1 MKDESGQIT
10 ESWTDR
16 TELLLGKDK
25 MQRLRDAHVLVVG
38 VGGVGAYAAEM
49 LCRAGV
55 GTLTLVDADTVQPT
69 NINRQLPATHA
80 TLGRPKVEVLAERF
94 RDINPDVRV
103 NVLPVYI
110 KEEDVEALLLGVQKF
125 RSSEVQTNAM
135 EGQSPVLLSEAIT
148 PKPLKSTEKIDF
160 IVDAIDTIAPKCAL
174 ITEALRRGIPIVSS
188 MGAGAKSDITQIR
201 FADIWDTY
209 HCGLAKAV
217 RTRLKKAGIRKSVP
231 VVFST
236 EQADRRAVITIDGE
250 QNKKSTT
257 GTISYMPAVFGCYL
271 AEYVIRKL
279 TIYG

>member
-1 MKDESGQIT
+1 MT
-10 ESWTDR
+10 EHWSDR
-16 TELLLGKDK
+16 TELLLGKEK
-25 MQRLRDAHVLVVG
+25 MHRLRDAHVLVVG

-55 GTLTLVDADTVQPT
+55 GEMTLIDADTVQPT

-94 RDINPDVRV
+94 RTINLDIK
-103 NVLPVYI
+103 LHALCQYL
-110 KEEDVEALLLGVQKF
+110 KEEDIV
-125 RSSEVQTNAM
+125 SPSI
-135 EGQSPVLLSEAIT
+135 EGRVWGGAPF
-148 PKPLKSTEKIDF
+148 DF

-174 ITEALRRGIPIVSS
+174 ITDALRRHIPIVSS

-217 RTRLKKAGIRKSVP
+217 RTRLKKAGLRRPLP

-236 EQADRRAVITIDGE
+236 EQADRNAIITIEGE

-271 AEYVIRKL
+271 AEYVIRR
-279 TIYG
+279 I

>member
-1 MKDESGQIT
+1 MKEH
-10 ESWTDR
+10 WTDR

-25 MQRLRDAHVLVVG
+25 MLRLRDAHVLVVG

-94 RDINPDVRV
+94 HDINPDLRV

-236 EQADRRAVITIDGE
+236 EQADRNAVITIEGE

>member
-1 MKDESGQIT
+1 MT
-10 ESWTDR
+10 EHWSDR
-16 TELLLGKDK
+16 TELLLGKEK

-55 GTLTLVDADTVQPT
+55 GEMTLIDADTVQPT

-80 TLGRPKVEVLAERF
+80 TLGRPKVEVLTERF
-94 RDINPDVRV
+94 RTINPDIK
-103 NVLPVYI
+103 LHALCQYL
-110 KEEDVEALLLGVQKF
+110 KEEDIVSPSIEGGVWGGASF
-125 RSSEVQTNAM
+125 N
-135 EGQSPVLLSEAIT
+135 
-148 PKPLKSTEKIDF
+148 F

-174 ITEALRRGIPIVSS
+174 ITEALRRHIPIVSS

-217 RTRLKKAGIRKSVP
+217 RTRLKKAGLRRPLP

-236 EQADRRAVITIDGE
+236 EQADRNAIITIEGE

-271 AEYVIRKL
+271 AEYVIRR
-279 TIYG
+279 I